1 MKRTLAAVLAM
12 VMVLDLGV
20 GQAHVYAQENIPTE
34 AAETVTQEMKKAET
48 ESGKEMETTVEET
61 EAAGETKETEATE
74 ETETAVEETEAAG
87 ETEETEAAEETEETE
102 AAEETETTVEE
113 TEETE
118 AAEET
123 EETEEAD
130 EGLETVGELAPLPD
144 DPEYIK
150 LQQEA
155 QTADGLSVE
164 GHLRGANWDG
174 IRTMQSLTDVQ
185 CAME

>member
-12 VMVLDLGV
+12 VMVLDLGI
-20 GQAHVYAQENIPTE
+20 GQAHVSAQENISTE
-34 AAETVTQEMKKAET
+34 AAETVTEEMKEAET
-48 ESGKEMETTVEET
+48 ESEEEAEVTAEET
-61 EAAGETKETEATE
+61 E
-74 ETETAVEETEAAG
+74 ETAEETEAAG
-87 ETEETEAAEETEETE
+87 ETEEVLPEET
-102 AAEETETTVEE
+102 
-113 TEETE
+113 
-118 AAEET
+118 EET

-155 QTADGLSVE
+155 QTADGLSVD

-174 IRTMQSLTDVQ
+174 
-185 CAME
+185 

>member
-12 VMVLDLGV
+12 VMVLDLGI
-20 GQAHVYAQENIPTE
+20 GQAHVYAQENISTE
-34 AAETVTQEMKKAET
+34 AAETVTEEMKEAET
-48 ESGKEMETTVEET
+48 EAEEEAEAAEEAGTTVEES
-61 EAAGETKETEATE
+61 
-74 ETETAVEETEAAG
+74 
-87 ETEETEAAEETEETE
+87 EETEAAEDT
-102 AAEETETTVEE
+102 
-113 TEETE
+113 
-118 AAEET
+118 EET

-155 QTADGLSVE
+155 QTADGLSVD

-174 IRTMQSLTDVQ
+174 YTHNAKFNGRIVRN
-185 CAME
+185 

>member
-61 EAAGETKETEATE
+61 EAAGETKETEAAE

-87 ETEETEAAEETEETE
+87 ETEETEAA
-102 AAEETETTVEE
+102 EE

-174 IRTMQSLTDVQ
+174 YTHNAKFNGRTVRNGIDVSYYQ
-185 CAME
+185 GRTAG